1 MLFGIGE
8 GMYIFY
14 ETLAVPKF
22 NVLSR
27 ENIILVLSAQLAIII
42 SLEPA
47 FSLLSVEKSLLESA
61 ASKKQVLCFVFASK
75 VGSKEPA

>member
-8 GMYIFY
+8 GMFIFY

-27 ENIILVLSAQLAIII
+27 KNIILVLSAQLAIII

-47 FSLLSVEKSLLESA
+47 FSPLGVEKSLLDST
-61 ASKKQVLCFVFASK
+61 ASKKQVLCFVFTSK
-75 VGSKEPA
+75 VGSKVPG